1 MSDLE
6 EKQRLKRIQSHRRSW
21 SGKKF
26 YIEARRDIQ
35 NRIANGTLSKCDL
48 RQENKLD
55 SRIKKYFDDS
65 QSIGNQDGK
74 QYKMTRKDG
83 TIKILHYSVTTLS
96 ENFDNRK
103 EEVDEN
109 KIIFEKNVIKLKDC
123 VNKGII
129 DLNLDDRYV
138 RQIPHD
144 QINFHSEKHN
154 SLCSFESLKSDKNK
168 IKIDI
173 PKRIE
178 ILNKIED
185 AMSIVNDSRLND
197 SRKYII

>member
-1 MSDLE
+1 
-6 EKQRLKRIQSHRRSW
+6 
-21 SGKKF
+21 
-26 YIEARRDIQ
+26 
-35 NRIANGTLSKCDL
+35 
-48 RQENKLD
+48 LD

-123 VNKGII
+123 INKGII

-144 QINFHSEKHN
+144 
-154 SLCSFESLKSDKNK
+154 
-168 IKIDI
+168 
-173 PKRIE
+173 
-178 ILNKIED
+178 
-185 AMSIVNDSRLND
+185 
-197 SRKYII
+197 

>member
-48 RQENKLD
+48 RHENKLE

-144 QINFHSEKHN
+144 
-154 SLCSFESLKSDKNK
+154 
-168 IKIDI
+168 
-173 PKRIE
+173 
-178 ILNKIED
+178 
-185 AMSIVNDSRLND
+185 
-197 SRKYII
+197 